1 MRARLNLPSD
11 GRSDLR
17 LAYEVCRSITRREAK
32 NFYYA
37 FLTLPSERRRAICV
51 VYAFCRHCDDSA
63 DDQRSTETT
72 ETKLARLDG
81 IRAGLEKA
89 YAGNATD
96 PVFLA
101 LADVAQRYE
110 IPQEYFQDI
119 VSGVECDLVKNRYQ
133 NFQELRQYCYQVAS
147 VVGLICL
154 QIFGFSD
161 PRAKDHAID
170 LGLAM
175 QLTNISRDV
184 QEDLAMDRVYLP
196 QDEMA
201 RFGYTEGELR
211 AGIVNESFTNLMRF
225 QAQRAKE
232 FFHSGFQ
239 LLPYLSFRS
248 RACPAVLGQLYCKV
262 LERIESAD
270 YDVLHHRV
278 SLSKPQ
284 KIRVMAQTWL
294 GSTLS
299 GLHPGA
305 GKP

>member
-1 MRARLNLPSD
+1 VASVSGLEA
-11 GRSDLR
+11 
-17 LAYEVCRSITRREAK
+17 AYEECQSITRREAK

-37 FLTLPSERRRAICV
+37 FLTLPTQRRRAICV
-51 VYAFCRHCDDSA
+51 AYAFCRHCDDSV
-63 DDQRSTETT
+63 DGGGSV
-72 ETKLARLDG
+72 ETKLARLVA
-81 IRAGLEKA
+81 IRGDLEKT
-89 YAGNATD
+89 YAGTATA

-101 LADVAQRYE
+101 MTDVAQRYE

-119 VSGVECDLVKNRYQ
+119 ISGVESDLVKNRYQ
-133 NFQELRQYCYQVAS
+133 DFQELRQYCYQVAS

-154 QIFGFSD
+154 QIFGYQD

-175 QLTNISRDV
+175 QLTNIARDV
-184 QEDLAMDRVYLP
+184 QEDLGMDRVYLP

-201 RFGYTEGELR
+201 RFGYAEKDLQ

-232 FFHSGFQ
+232 YFNSGFQ

-248 RACPAVLGQLYCKV
+248 RACPAVMGQLYRKV

-299 GLHPGA
+299 GMHPSA

>member
-1 MRARLNLPSD
+1 MAPLSKV
-11 GRSDLR
+11 RSDLPSG
-17 LAYEVCRSITRREAK
+17 LQAAYDECRSITRREAK

-37 FLTLPSERRRAICV
+37 FLTLPADRRRAISV
-51 VYAFCRHCDDSA
+51 IYAFCRHCDDSA
-63 DDQRSTETT
+63 DDPSSTVTT
-72 ETKLARLDG
+72 DSKLARLDR
-81 IRAGLEKA
+81 IREDLEKS
-89 YAGNATD
+89 YSGIATD

-101 LADVAQRYE
+101 MTDVAQRYE

-119 VSGVECDLVKNRYQ
+119 ISGVESDLVKNRYQ
-133 NFQELRQYCYQVAS
+133 NFQELRRYCYQVAS

-154 QIFGFSD
+154 QIFGYQD

-184 QEDLAMDRVYLP
+184 REDLAIGRVYLP

-201 RFGYTEGELR
+201 RFGYTEGDLK
-211 AGIVNESFTNLMRF
+211 AGVVNEPFTNLMRF

-232 FFHSGFQ
+232 YFQSGFQ

-294 GSTLS
+294 GTTLS
-299 GLHPGA
+299 GLRYGT

>member
-1 MRARLNLPSD
+1 MSYLQ
-11 GRSDLR
+11 SDLES
-17 LAYEVCRSITRREAK
+17 AYEQCQTITRREAK

-37 FLTLPSERRRAICV
+37 FLTLPAARRHAIYV
-51 VYAFCRHCDDSA
+51 IYAFCRYCDDAVDNESP
-63 DDQRSTETT
+63 SETT
-72 ETKLARLDG
+72 ETKLARLLE
-81 IRAGLEKA
+81 IRADLEGSF
-89 YAGNATD
+89 AGSAKT
-96 PVFLA
+96 PLFLA
-101 LADVAQRYE
+101 LHDVAQRYE
-110 IPQEYFQDI
+110 IPLQHFQDI
-119 VSGVECDLVKNRYQ
+119 VSGVQSDLVKNRYQ
-133 NFQELRQYCYQVAS
+133 NFPELREYCYQVAS

-154 QIFGFSD
+154 QIFGYQD

-175 QLTNISRDV
+175 QLTNIARDV
-184 QEDLAMDRVYLP
+184 QEDLGMNRVYLP

-201 RFGYTEGELR
+201 RFGYTEDDLH
-211 AGIVNESFTNLMRF
+211 AGIVNEPFTNLMRF

-232 FFHSGFQ
+232 YFHSGFK
-239 LLPYLSFRS
+239 LLPYLSYRS
-248 RACPAVLGQLYCKV
+248 RACPAVLGQLYRKV
-262 LERIESAD
+262 LEGIESAD

-299 GLHPGA
+299 GLHA

>member
-1 MRARLNLPSD
+1 M
-11 GRSDLR
+11 SDLES
-17 LAYEVCRSITRREAK
+17 AYAECQAITRKEAK

-37 FLTLPSERRRAICV
+37 FLTLPTDRRRAIAV
-51 VYAFCRHCDDSA
+51 VYAFCRHCDDSVDEQGA
-63 DDQRSTETT
+63 VEI
-72 ETKLARLDG
+72 KLARLAE
-81 IRAGLEKA
+81 IRGDLEKT
-89 YAGNATD
+89 YSGSATA

-101 LADVAQRYE
+101 MTDVAQRYE
-110 IPQEYFQDI
+110 IPQEYFQDVI
-119 VSGVECDLVKNRYQ
+119 SGVESDLVKNRYQ
-133 NFQELRQYCYQVAS
+133 NFHELRKYCYQVAS

-154 QIFGFSD
+154 QIFGYRD
-161 PRAKDHAID
+161 PRAKDYAID

-175 QLTNISRDV
+175 QLTNIARDV
-184 QEDLAMDRVYLP
+184 QEDLVMNRVYLP

-201 RFGYTEGELR
+201 RFGYTEGDLH
-211 AGIVNESFTNLMRF
+211 AGIVNEPFTNLMRF

-232 FFHSGFQ
+232 YFNSGFQ

-248 RACPAVLGQLYCKV
+248 RACPAVMGQLYCKV

-294 GSTLS
+294 GSTLA
-299 GLHPGA
+299 GMHPSA

>member
-1 MRARLNLPSD
+1 MSNVRSEL
-11 GRSDLR
+11 RSDLR
-17 LAYEVCRSITRREAK
+17 SAYEECRFITRREAK

-37 FLTLPSERRRAICV
+37 FLTLPAERRRAISV
-51 VYAFCRHCDDSA
+51 IYAFCRICDDSA

-81 IRAGLEKA
+81 IRADLEKS
-89 YAGNATD
+89 YAGIATA

-101 LADVAQRYE
+101 LTDVSQRYE

-119 VSGVECDLVKNRYQ
+119 ISGVESDLVKNRYQ

-154 QIFGFSD
+154 QIFGYQD

-175 QLTNISRDV
+175 QLTNIARDV
-184 QEDLAMDRVYLP
+184 QEDLAMGRVYLP

-201 RFGYTEGELR
+201 RFGYTEGDLR
-211 AGIVNESFTNLMRF
+211 AGIVNEPFTNLMRF
-225 QAQRAKE
+225 QAQRAKGY
-232 FFHSGFQ
+232 FHSGFQ

-248 RACPAVLGQLYCKV
+248 RACPAVLGQLYCKI
-262 LERIESAD
+262 LEGIESAD

-294 GSTLS
+294 GSTIS

-305 GKP
+305 GRS